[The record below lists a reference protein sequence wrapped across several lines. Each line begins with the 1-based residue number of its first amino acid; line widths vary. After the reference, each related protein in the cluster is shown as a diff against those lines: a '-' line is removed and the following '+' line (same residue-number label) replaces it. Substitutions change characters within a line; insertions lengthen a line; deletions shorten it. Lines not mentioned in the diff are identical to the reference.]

1 MQRFTKCL
9 HRSGDHSLFEDADG
23 NVSICDQSGDTPD
36 QTDDGPLVVMP
47 DAVCFAGFTFGH
59 CGVSYRV
66 PVIKL
71 RGRMGLSCAHLSSK
85 DFAALRAALPDL
97 AVVRSDEFA
106 RVENEI
112 RAVADYIG
120 E

>member
-47 DAVCFAGFTFGH
+47 DAVCF
-59 CGVSYRV
+59 VSYNRLGGYLYYRV

-71 RGRMGLSCAHLSSK
+71 RGRMGLSCAHLSTK
-85 DFAALRAALPDL
+85 DFAALRAMLPDL
-97 AVVRSDEFA
+97 QVVRSEEFA
-106 RVENEI
+106 EIENEV
-112 RAVADYIG
+112 RAAADYIG